1 MSAFLSVKQSL
12 LIDTAQQ
19 LAAQLRSD
27 AMKDVRPLFRN
38 YDALAEAALL
48 DAKAN
53 AARDLRADVKRLG
66 RKIEAE
72 AMDSDAKIALAK
84 TWRRKLDTG
93 VDYALALETVTPQ
106 IARLLA
112 SDAPFGSWSATADG
126 MHYLV
131 RTMLLE
137 RPDPAALSLDPDH
150 VAEGQ
155 ALLLALHQEKG
166 EAAVAK
172 VERELAALA
181 LRPLLDD
188 LAKLLRKYAKA
199 RTVAAEYTTQALPRV
214 DTDLIDAAL
223 ADADA
228 DIAGAP
234 AALRGGRA
242 GGRRGHDRS
251 ERAHLTWGCSGSRRR
266 TSCCWSRQR
275 SWCQCWTASRRCPVV
290 RLRSARSGRRSLRRR
305 RPGGRRR
312 PRPPARSGG
321 RKGPCSPGGRGAATC
336 RRGGVASTPGW
347 RSARRD
353 PPPTGCAN
361 RGAATAGG
369 TPSRGTG

>member
-48 DAKAN
+48 DAKTN

-93 VDYALALETVTPQ
+93 VDYAFDLGTVTPQ
-106 IARLLA
+106 MVRLYA

-131 RTMLLE
+131 RTLLLE
-137 RPDPAALSLDPDH
+137 RPDPAVLSLDPDH

-155 ALLLALHQEKG
+155 AILLALHQEKG
-166 EAAVAK
+166 EASIAK

-181 LRPLLDD
+181 LRPLLDE

-199 RTVAAEYTTQALPRV
+199 RAVAAEYTTQPLPRV

-234 AALRGGRA
+234 RPSEA
-242 GGRRGHDRS
+242 G
-251 ERAHLTWGCSGSRRR
+251 A
-266 TSCCWSRQR
+266 
-275 SWCQCWTASRRCPVV
+275 
-290 RLRSARSGRRSLRRR
+290 
-305 RPGGRRR
+305 
-312 PRPPARSGG
+312 PAGDV
-321 RKGPCSPGGRGAATC
+321 AAT
-336 RRGGVASTPGW
+336 G
-347 RSARRD
+347 
-353 PPPTGCAN
+353 AN
-361 RGAATAGG
+361 GLT
-369 TPSRGTG
+369 